1 MWMHVL
7 KSRGRL
13 PCAAAAVLLVCAAVP
28 GLASAHASRRDH
40 HHYYRHHRQHH
51 ERLGTLYVSPRGV
64 DGNGCTRR
72 DPCKTVTYAVSAA
85 MPGDTVAVEHGTYR
99 EQVTIG
105 KRLRL
110 IGAGHPTID
119 ATGQQNG
126 IRITGADS
134 AHSTLQGFVV
144 ENATQEGILA
154 ARTAYLTIRENIV
167 RHNDLGFGAANAIGE
182 CAPQGEVPGD
192 CGEGLHLITVGH
204 SAVLGNRVTGN
215 AGGILLTD
223 ELGPTD
229 RNLVAGNHVYEN
241 PYDCGI
247 TVAGHNNQVV
257 VDGTVKPDVG
267 GIYENRIIA
276 NVSDRNGLQGEGAG
290 ILLAT
295 AGPGTAVYS
304 NEIRANRAAG
314 NNLSGITLHSHAPGD
329 DLDGNQII
337 GNWLRRDN
345 VGGDPDANDAETTGI
360 LIFSAVKTLAGTVVR
375 ANRIADAHFG
385 IWTQNVPS
393 IPTSAN
399 RYFNV
404 TVPVFQK

>member
-1 MWMHVL
+1 MWMPVL
-7 KSRGRL
+7 KSWGRL
-13 PCAAAAVLLVCAAVP
+13 LCAVATVLLVGAAVP
-28 GLASAHASRRDH
+28 SLASAHSSRRGH
-40 HHYYRHHRQHH
+40 HHRHHHARF
-51 ERLGTLYVSPRGV
+51 GTLFVSPSGM
-64 DGNGCTRR
+64 DSDGCTRR
-72 DPCKTVTYAVSAA
+72 DPCKTIGYAVSVAR
-85 MPGDTVAVEHGTYR
+85 PGDTVAVEHGTYR
-99 EQVTIG
+99 EQVTVA

-110 IGAGHPTID
+110 VGVGHPRID
-119 ATGQQNG
+119 ASGQRNG
-126 IRITGADS
+126 ILITGPGS
-134 AHSTLQGFVV
+134 AHSTIRGFVV
-144 ENATQEGILA
+144 ANATQEGVLA
-154 ARTAYLTIRENIV
+154 VQTAYLTIRDNIV
-167 RHNDLGFGAANAIGE
+167 RHNDAGFGATNPTGE

-192 CGEGLHLITVGH
+192 CGEGLHLMTVAH
-204 SAVLGNRVTGN
+204 SVVLRNRVSAN

-223 ELGPTD
+223 ELGPTY
-229 RNLVAGNHVYEN
+229 RNLVASNRVYEN

-267 GIYENRIIA
+267 GIYENRVIA
-276 NVSDRNGLQGEGAG
+276 NVSNRNGLQGEGAG

-304 NEIRANRAAG
+304 NEIRGNRADG

-337 GNWLRRDN
+337 GNWLGRDN
-345 VGGDPDANDAETTGI
+345 IGGDPDANDAQTTGI

-385 IWTQNVPS
+385 IWTQNMPS

-399 RYFNV
+399 RYYNV
-404 TVPVFQK
+404 TVPVFQQ